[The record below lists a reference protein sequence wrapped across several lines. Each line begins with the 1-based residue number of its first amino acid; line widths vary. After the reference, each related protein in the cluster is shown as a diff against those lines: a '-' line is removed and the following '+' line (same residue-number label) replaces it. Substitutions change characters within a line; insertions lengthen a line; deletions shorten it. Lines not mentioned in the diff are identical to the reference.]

1 MRKAAVRRDR
11 GRAGSGKC
19 DRLHLSTTGPGR
31 DMKCERMS
39 GGFQATEGAVRP
51 EIVSFSVRAK

>member
-1 MRKAAVRRDR
+1 
-11 GRAGSGKC
+11 
-19 DRLHLSTTGPGR
+19 
-31 DMKCERMS
+31 MKCERMS